1 MATVEKTEMTR
12 AELLH
17 FYLGLRLQKGDRNLT
32 VEQILADFPEYC
44 RQRDAVR
51 GMIHDADR
59 AIAAGRSAP
68 LDLDQTITE
77 VTQELA
83 AEGITE

>member
-1 MATVEKTEMTR
+1 MTTEVKSDMTA

-17 FYLGLRLQKGDRNLT
+17 FYLGLRLEKGDRALPIG
-32 VEQILADFPEYC
+32 QILADFPEYLQ
-44 RQRDAVR
+44 QRESLR
-51 GMIHDADR
+51 GMVHEAEE

-68 LDLDQTITE
+68 LDLKQTIDE
-77 VTQELA
+77 VMQELA